1 MVHRRHMPIYLLAVW
16 LAVDAVQLGLA
27 LANAHWYYGGPRYGV
42 VLAAL
47 VLGQLAA
54 LTGWII
60 LGEEGIKSTFAG
72 LATGVIVYG
81 AVAGSDF
88 VTGVFEA
95 FVSCALSGGVLGLPL
110 LVARLGGWR
119 FRFDAAPPP
128 DAWPHYQFS
137 LREILAS
144 MLFVGLIAGMWSVTR
159 SWGAE
164 HWTGPGSLGPA
175 LVGMLLLAFPVP
187 WSIWMAFRLRPLQAT
202 LVSLA
207 VVVLWCVVFIRFMNP
222 GWPYMVMPATLI
234 VHLLALRLAG
244 FRLQPGEPPNPFA
257 D

>member
-1 MVHRRHMPIYLLAVW
+1 MFHRRHMPTYLLAVW
-16 LAVDAVQLGLA
+16 LAVDAVLLGLV
-27 LANAHWYYGGPRYGV
+27 LANAPWYYGGRQYEA

-47 VLGQLAA
+47 VLGQFAA
-54 LTGWII
+54 LAGWII
-60 LGEEGIKSTFAG
+60 LGEEGIKTTFAG
-72 LATGVIVYG
+72 LATGMIVYG

-88 VTGVFEA
+88 VSRVFEA
-95 FVSCALSGGVLGLPL
+95 FVFCALSGAVLGLPL

-119 FRFDAAPPP
+119 FRFDADRPSDALPP
-128 DAWPHYQFS
+128 YQFS

-164 HWTGPGSLGPA
+164 HWTGPAALGPA
-175 LVGMLLLAFPVP
+175 LVGMLLMAFPVP

-207 VVVLWCVVFIRFMNP
+207 VVVLWCVVFIRLMRP
-222 GWPYMVMPATLI
+222 GWPYVVMPATLI
-234 VHLLALRLAG
+234 AHLLALRLAG
-244 FRLQPGEPPNPFA
+244 FRLQAGEPPNPFA